1 MYFKHNFILFVCF
14 LISYRSKYWKLG
26 AFGWAIVAVASIIN
40 PNKKVMATA
49 KITVVHWKFV
59 QLILLCRNK
68 KKIYIYIK
76 NVLHSAY
83 TLDES
88 IKCFIINSTKKK
100 RVSFYMT
107 YILYIDQEI
116 TLRCILIGIII
127 FLIFFSIHFNL
138 IYFLFVYL
146 FLFIII
152 YLHKRILSF

>member
-1 MYFKHNFILFVCF
+1 M
-14 LISYRSKYWKLG
+14 SK
-26 AFGWAIVAVASIIN
+26 
-40 PNKKVMATA
+40 
-49 KITVVHWKFV
+49 
-59 QLILLCRNK
+59 QK
-68 KKIYIYIK
+68 KKYIYIK

-107 YILYIDQEI
+107 YILYINQEI

>member
-68 KKIYIYIK
+68 KKNIYIK

-100 RVSFYMT
+100 KSIILYDIYIIYRSRNNFEMYFNWNYHIP
-107 YILYIDQEI
+107 YIL
-116 TLRCILIGIII
+116 
-127 FLIFFSIHFNL
+127 FNT
-138 IYFLFVYL
+138 F
-146 FLFIII
+146 
-152 YLHKRILSF
+152 